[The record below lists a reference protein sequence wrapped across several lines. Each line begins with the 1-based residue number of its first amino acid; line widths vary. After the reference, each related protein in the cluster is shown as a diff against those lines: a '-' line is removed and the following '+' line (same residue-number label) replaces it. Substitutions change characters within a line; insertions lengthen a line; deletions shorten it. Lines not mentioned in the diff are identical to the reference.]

1 LLKSVKIISSL
12 LNGHHQFIA
21 TKSNIDGLLNN
32 FNTLLPSLKREEV
45 GQRHKKT
52 CLRFVSERQVFIN
65 RP

>member
-12 LNGHHQFIA
+12 LNGHHQLIPIKA
-21 TKSNIDGLLNN
+21 SIDGDLKNLKN
-32 FNTLLPSLKREEV
+32 LLPSLKREEV